1 LLAVEEKH
9 LKYESRLSLE
19 LVFLLEKDKKMLVK
33 ESKKSVDHNLKNEAH
48 MQLGLKM
55 TGGVT
60 ITKKYM
66 RTFIFI

>member
-1 LLAVEEKH
+1 LAVEEKH

-48 MQLGLKM
+48 MQNLG
-55 TGGVT
+55 
-60 ITKKYM
+60 
-66 RTFIFI
+66 